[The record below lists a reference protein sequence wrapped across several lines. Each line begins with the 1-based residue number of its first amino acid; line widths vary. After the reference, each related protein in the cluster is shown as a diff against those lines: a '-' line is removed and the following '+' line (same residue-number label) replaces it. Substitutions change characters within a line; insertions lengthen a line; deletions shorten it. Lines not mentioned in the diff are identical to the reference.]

1 MKRLLFLIVL
11 LSVLGFAAFTYIK
24 NASVE
29 VQNDIITAIDNKT
42 AQKKQ
47 TDLSKLVK
55 QEISIP
61 PPLNSRGPTQNRI
74 LELPEEFNI
83 SVFAGGFQAP
93 RALTFDNS
101 GGVYF
106 SDKEAGRVYFLKDPN
121 DDNVADTAKLVD
133 ENLRSVHGVA
143 YFNKE
148 LFVAEEHQIVV
159 YREINEEKYVKKEI
173 LVSELPTG
181 GHTTR
186 TLKIGPDKKLYVSIG
201 SSCNICE
208 EQDNRRAAII
218 RYNLDGTG
226 QVFLASGLRNTV
238 DFIFDENLKIWG
250 VDNGRDNLGDN
261 SPPEEVNIIQTG
273 KHYGWPYCY
282 GNKIAN
288 PEYIE
293 RQGFCEDATTEAE
306 YELQAHS
313 APLGLTFA
321 PWKDL
326 DKHLFVTMHGS
337 WNRSEPTGYKVVSIN
352 TAAINGKDVDFIRGW
367 LETNGEAWGRPVDI
381 KPYKGDR
388 LLITDDR
395 AGVIYIVTRK

>member
-261 SPPEEVNIIQTG
+261 SPPEEVNIIKTG
-273 KHYGWPYCY
+273 QHYGWHYCY
-282 GNKIAN
+282 RNKNAH